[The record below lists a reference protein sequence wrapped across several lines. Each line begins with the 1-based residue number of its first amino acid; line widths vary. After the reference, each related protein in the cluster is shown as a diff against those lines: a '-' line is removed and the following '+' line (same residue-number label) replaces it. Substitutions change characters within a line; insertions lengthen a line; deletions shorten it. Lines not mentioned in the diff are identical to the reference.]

1 MDELTTL
8 LKTLAGKQTAVEVA
22 LEDGEEYFSPYEA
35 SGGNFDDAYYMG
47 TEDGQIQLARTVLAH
62 LEGQ

>member
-8 LKTLAGKQTAVEVA
+8 LKNLAGKQTAQEVA
-22 LEDGEEYFSPYEA
+22 LEDGEEYFDAYDA
-35 SGGNFDDAYYMG
+35 FGGNSDDAYYMG
-47 TEDGQIQLARTVLAH
+47 TEDGQIQLARTILAH